1 MEDIKWIYE
10 SPDNGK
16 TLYRRKFL
24 STERELIVKL
34 TPKKKIKSIG
44 DFLNKK
50 NECSSNKSNQK

>member
-1 MEDIKWIYE
+1 MGKVTWIYE

-24 STERELIVKL
+24 STERELVIKL
-34 TPKKKIKSIG
+34 TPKKEIKSIG

-50 NECSSNKSNQK
+50 K

>member
-1 MEDIKWIYE
+1 MSNVKWIYE

-24 STERELIVKL
+24 STERELVVKL
-34 TPKKKIKSIG
+34 TPKKEIKSIG

-50 NECSSNKSNQK
+50 NECSSNKSN